1 MEKITYDITFNLKNN
16 PSGLLREINK
26 LMVEIQG
33 STQKM
38 TSLMS
43 QQISMMQTPID
54 EAREKWLNLTGSAG
68 AYFAVIS
75 ENAAGIASLIEIK
88 SYLNDIGATTKI
100 TSMAQNA
107 YNKIVL
113 LGKEA
118 WTVYQIQMGIARTA
132 ISTTTGATKALNIAL
147 AASPWILGATLI
159 AGAAVAIYKFC
170 SGSNDAAKAQ
180 GRLND
185 IMTTMNKEVA
195 TERLALDNLF
205 TPLNKAREGT
215 EEWQKAKDDIVAKY
229 GDYLEK
235 MGIEITNAD
244 TARIAYD
251 KLSEAI
257 LNTARSRA
265 MEKAT
270 SGAGE
275 VYAESETNAL
285 KDIRNHLNRGIGEGA
300 GKITADQAEE
310 AFMQIRDAIR
320 SGSDIPKEAQEIL
333 ESAKTSY
340 SNQFGSYIINP
351 LAEYIYKRLNDVRKA
366 QDVYKKEIADAKAMF
381 GGTDNLL
388 GVSSGAEVPTGN
400 AVVTNNDND
409 KDDKDNK
416 DDKNTPSITPYIE
429 LKPAEG
435 SLADLEAK
443 LSDLREKQRKTP
455 LEAIV
460 TFSVDIA
467 NLQSD
472 IASAQSIINKTNFQ
486 AAHPVKP
493 TDLDAAPV
501 GGIATTGSL
510 ELGVKDGGLKDM
522 KLEPMNFDIQDPLT
536 SMEKW
541 NEAVGLA
548 REKNQELTD
557 NMGAVGNAMGSV
569 GNLIGGAAGEWL
581 QWGANAVQAIGQ
593 AIPQVLALL
602 GVQSTQ
608 ATANTVVA
616 GTGAAASVSSIPIVG
631 PILAIA
637 AVASVLGALANLPKF
652 AYGGIAYG
660 PTLGL
665 FGEYTGAMN
674 NPEVVA
680 PLNRLRQLIQ
690 PVGNANVGGTVEFKI
705 AGRYLKGIL
714 NREGN
719 LNNRS

>member
-1 MEKITYDITFNLKNN
+1 MEKNTYDIVFNLKNN
-16 PSGLLREINK
+16 PSGALREINK
-26 LMVEIQG
+26 LMVDIQG

-38 TSLMS
+38 TTLMS
-43 QQISMMQTPID
+43 QQLSMMQNPID
-54 EAREKWLNLTGSAG
+54 EARNNWLNLTGMAG

-75 ENAAGIASLIEIK
+75 ENTAGVASLIEIRR
-88 SYLNDIGATTKI
+88 YLGDIGVTTKV
-100 TSMAQNA
+100 TSVAQNI
-107 YNKIVL
+107 YNKTVL
-113 LGKEA
+113 LGQKA
-118 WTVYQIQMGIARTA
+118 INAYMMQVLTARTA
-132 ISTTTGATKALNIAL
+132 ISSTTGVTKALNIAL

-170 SGSNDAAKAQ
+170 SGSDEATKAQ
-180 GRLND
+180 GRLNG
-185 IMTTMNKEVA
+185 IMTTLNKEVA
-195 TERLALDNLF
+195 TERLTLDNLF

-215 EEWQKAKDDIVAKY
+215 EEWQKAKDNIVAKY
-229 GDYLEK
+229 GGYLDK

-244 TARIAYD
+244 TARKAYD

-257 LNTARSRA
+257 ANSARARA
-265 MEKAT
+265 MESAT
-270 SGAGE
+270 AGAAD
-275 VYAESETNAL
+275 VYTGKEADAIKN
-285 KDIRNHLNRGIGEGA
+285 IRERLYGNIGFGDGKISSQEA
-300 GKITADQAEE
+300 GKA
-310 AFMQIRDAIR
+310 MGQIMLAVR
-320 SGSDIPKEAQEIL
+320 SGKNIPKEARDIL
-333 ESAKTSY
+333 SKLETVWTDPEGFAHRD
-340 SNQFGSYIINP
+340 NFVAN
-351 LAEYIYKRLNDVRKA
+351 YIYQSISDIRKA
-366 QDVYKKEIADAKAMF
+366 KENYEKELATAKVMF
-381 GGTDNLL
+381 GGGQDLL
-388 GVSSGAEVPTGN
+388 STSNAETNTNDTTNGT
-400 AVVTNNDND
+400 VT
-409 KDDKDNK
+409 
-416 DDKNTPSITPYIE
+416 IE
-429 LKPAEG
+429 PRVELESAEG
-435 SLADLEAK
+435 SLSALEAK
-443 LSDLREKQRKTP
+443 LSELKEKQQKAP
-455 LEAIV
+455 LEEII

-467 NLQSD
+467 KLESD
-472 IASAQSIINKTNFQ
+472 IANAKSIIDKTNFQ
-486 AAHPVKP
+486 VAYPVRP
-493 TDLDAAPV
+493 ANLDATPV
-501 GGIATTGSL
+501 GGIATASSL
-510 ELGVKDGGLKDM
+510 ELGIKDGGLKDM

-536 SMEKW
+536 GMERW

-557 NMGAVGNAMGSV
+557 NMGAMGNAMGNV

-593 AIPQVLALL
+593 AIPQIMALL

-637 AVASVLGALANLPKF
+637 AVASVLAALANLPKF

-665 FGEYTGAMN
+665 FGEYSGAIN

>member
-1 MEKITYDITFNLKNN
+1 MEKITYDIVFNLKNN

-26 LMVEIQG
+26 LMIDIQG

-43 QQISMMQTPID
+43 QRMSLMQNPID
-54 EAREKWLNLTGSAG
+54 EARNNWLKLSGDAG
-68 AYFAVIS
+68 AYFAVLS
-75 ENAAGIASLIEIK
+75 ENTAGLVSLIEIK
-88 SYLNDIGATTKI
+88 KALDQMGGVTKVA
-100 TSMAQNA
+100 SMAQNT

-118 WTVYQIQMGIARTA
+118 WAAYQIQMGIARTA
-132 ISTTTGATKALNIAL
+132 ITTTTGATKALNIAL

-170 SGSNDAAKAQ
+170 SGSSDAAKAQ

-285 KDIRNHLNRGIGEGA
+285 KDIRNHLNKGIGEGA

-366 QDVYKKEIADAKAMF
+366 QDVYKKEMADAKAMF

-409 KDDKDNK
+409 KDDK
-416 DDKNTPSITPYIE
+416 NTPSITPYIE

-443 LSDLREKQRKTP
+443 LSDLREKQRKAP

-510 ELGVKDGGLKDM
+510 ELGIKDGGLKDM

-581 QWGANAVQAIGQ
+581 QWGANAVQSIGQ

-608 ATANTVVA
+608 ATANTTVA
-616 GTGAAASVSSIPIVG
+616 ATGAAASMSSIPIVG

-637 AVASVLGALANLPKF
+637 AVASVLAALANLPKF

-690 PVGNANVGGTVEFKI
+690 PADSANGGKVVFRIE
-705 AGRYLKGIL
+705 GRTLVGIL
-714 NREGN
+714 ERENN
-719 LNNRS
+719 LIRRS

>member
-1 MEKITYDITFNLKNN
+1 MEKNTYDIVFNLKNN
-16 PSGLLREINK
+16 PSGALREINK
-26 LMVEIQG
+26 LMVDIQG

-38 TSLMS
+38 TTLMS
-43 QQISMMQTPID
+43 QQLSMMQNPID
-54 EAREKWLNLTGSAG
+54 EARNNWLNLTGMAG

-75 ENAAGIASLIEIK
+75 ENTAGVASLIEIRR
-88 SYLNDIGATTKI
+88 YLGDIGVTTKV
-100 TSMAQNA
+100 TSVAQNI
-107 YNKIVL
+107 YNKTVL
-113 LGKEA
+113 LGQKA
-118 WTVYQIQMGIARTA
+118 INAYMMQVLTARTA
-132 ISTTTGATKALNIAL
+132 ISSTTGVTKALNIAL

-170 SGSNDAAKAQ
+170 SGSDEATKAQ
-180 GRLND
+180 GRLNG
-185 IMTTMNKEVA
+185 IMTTLNKEVA
-195 TERLALDNLF
+195 TERLTLDNLF

-215 EEWQKAKDDIVAKY
+215 EEWQKAKDNIVAKY
-229 GDYLEK
+229 GGYLDK

-244 TARIAYD
+244 TARKAYD

-257 LNTARSRA
+257 INSARARA
-265 MEKAT
+265 MESAT
-270 SGAGE
+270 AGAADVYTGKEAETIKNIRERLYGNIGSGDGKISSQE
-275 VYAESETNAL
+275 
-285 KDIRNHLNRGIGEGA
+285 A
-300 GKITADQAEE
+300 GKA
-310 AFMQIRDAIR
+310 MGQIMLAVR
-320 SGSDIPKEAQEIL
+320 SGKNIPKEARDIL
-333 ESAKTSY
+333 SKLETVWTDPEGFAHRD
-340 SNQFGSYIINP
+340 NFVAN
-351 LAEYIYKRLNDVRKA
+351 YIYQSISDIRKA
-366 QDVYKKEIADAKAMF
+366 KENYEKELATAKVMF
-381 GGTDNLL
+381 GGGQDLL
-388 GVSSGAEVPTGN
+388 STSNAETNTNDTTNGT
-400 AVVTNNDND
+400 VT
-409 KDDKDNK
+409 
-416 DDKNTPSITPYIE
+416 IE
-429 LKPAEG
+429 PRVELESAEG
-435 SLADLEAK
+435 SLAALEAK
-443 LSDLREKQRKTP
+443 LSDLRERQRKAP

-501 GGIATTGSL
+501 GGRYITTGSL
-510 ELGVKDGGLKDM
+510 DINSKNHKSGLKDM

-536 SMEKW
+536 GMERW

-557 NMGAVGNAMGSV
+557 NMGAMGNAMGNV

-602 GVQSTQ
+602 GIQSTQ
-608 ATANTVVA
+608 ATANTTVA
-616 GTGAAASVSSIPIVG
+616 ATGAAASMSSIPIVG

-637 AVASVLGALANLPKF
+637 AVASVLAALANLPKF

-665 FGEYTGAMN
+665 FGEYSGAIN

-690 PVGNANVGGTVEFKI
+690 PADGGNGGNVVFRIE
-705 AGRYLKGIL
+705 GRTLVGIL
-714 NREGN
+714 ERDNN
-719 LNNRS
+719 LIRRS

>member
-1 MEKITYDITFNLKNN
+1 MEKISYDIVFNLKNN
-16 PSGLLREINK
+16 PSVSLREINK
-26 LMVEIQG
+26 LLVDIRKN
-33 STQKM
+33 TQEM
-38 TSLMS
+38 ATDVSR
-43 QQISMMQTPID
+43 QISAVQSPVD
-54 EAREKWLNLTGSAG
+54 GLRAKWLGLTGGMG
-68 AYFAVIS
+68 ASLALLS
-75 ENAAGIASLIEIK
+75 ENASGITLMNK
-88 SYLNDIGATTKI
+88 GLNTLLTSVNSTATGTKI
-100 TSMAQNA
+100 LN
-107 YNKIVL
+107 
-113 LGKEA
+113 
-118 WTVYQIQMGIARTA
+118 GI
-132 ISTTTGATKALNIAL
+132 I
-147 AASPWILGATLI
+147 AASPWIIAAT
-159 AGAAVAIYKFC
+159 AATALAVGIYKLC
-170 SGSNDAAKAQ
+170 SESDDAAKAH
-180 GRLND
+180 GRLNGV
-185 IMTTMNKEVA
+185 MTTMNKEVA
-195 TERLALDNLF
+195 TERLTLDNLF
-205 TPLNKAREGT
+205 APLNKAREGT
-215 EEWQKAKDDIVAKY
+215 EEWQKAKDNIVAKY
-229 GDYLEK
+229 GGYLDK

-244 TARIAYD
+244 TARKAYD

-257 LNTARSRA
+257 VNSARARA
-265 MEKAT
+265 MESAT
-270 SGAGE
+270 AGAADVYTGKEADAIKNIRERLYGNIGSGDGKLSSQE
-275 VYAESETNAL
+275 
-285 KDIRNHLNRGIGEGA
+285 A
-300 GKITADQAEE
+300 GKA
-310 AFMQIRDAIR
+310 MGQILYAIR
-320 SGSDIPKEAQEIL
+320 SGKNIPKEAQDIL
-333 ESAKTSY
+333 SKLETTWTDPEGFAHRD
-340 SNQFGSYIINP
+340 NFV
-351 LAEYIYKRLNDVRKA
+351 ADYIYQSISDVRKA
-366 QDVYKKEIADAKAMF
+366 KGVYEKEMADAKVMF
-381 GGTDNLL
+381 GGPGDLLSSTNVEPKTDSDTN
-388 GVSSGAEVPTGN
+388 GN
-400 AVVTNNDND
+400 T
-409 KDDKDNK
+409 
-416 DDKNTPSITPYIE
+416 ITITSHVDIE
-429 LKPAEG
+429 SAEG
-435 SLADLEAK
+435 SLAALEAK
-443 LSDLREKQRKTP
+443 LSELKEKQQKAP
-455 LEAIV
+455 LEEIV

-467 NLQSD
+467 KLQSD

-493 TDLDAAPV
+493 TDLNATPV
-501 GGIATTGSL
+501 GGRYITTGSL
-510 ELGVKDGGLKDM
+510 DIDPKDHKLGLKDV
-522 KLEPMNFDIQDPLT
+522 KLEPKKFDIQDPLT

-541 NEAVGLA
+541 NAAVALA
-548 REKNQELTD
+548 REQNQELTD

>member
-1 MEKITYDITFNLKNN
+1 MEKKSYDIIFNLKNN
-16 PSGLLREINK
+16 PSVSLREINK
-26 LMVEIQG
+26 LLVDIRKN
-33 STQKM
+33 TQEM
-38 TSLMS
+38 ATDVSR
-43 QQISMMQTPID
+43 QISAVQSPVD
-54 EAREKWLNLTGSAG
+54 GLRAKWLGLTGGMG
-68 AYFAVIS
+68 ASLALLS
-75 ENAAGIASLIEIK
+75 ENASGITLMSK
-88 SYLNDIGATTKI
+88 GLNTLLTSVNSTATGTKI
-100 TSMAQNA
+100 LN
-107 YNKIVL
+107 
-113 LGKEA
+113 
-118 WTVYQIQMGIARTA
+118 GI
-132 ISTTTGATKALNIAL
+132 I
-147 AASPWILGATLI
+147 AASPWVMAAT
-159 AGAAVAIYKFC
+159 AATALAVGIYKFC
-170 SGSNDAAKAQ
+170 SGSSDAAKAQ
-180 GRLND
+180 GRLNG

-195 TERLALDNLF
+195 TERLTLDNLF
-205 TPLNKAREGT
+205 APLNKAREGT
-215 EEWQKAKDDIVAKY
+215 EEWQKAKDNIVAKY
-229 GDYLEK
+229 GGYLDK

-244 TARIAYD
+244 TARKAYD

-257 LNTARSRA
+257 VNSARARA
-265 MEKAT
+265 MESAT
-270 SGAGE
+270 AGAADVYTGKEADAIMNIRERLYGNIGSGDGKLSSQE
-275 VYAESETNAL
+275 
-285 KDIRNHLNRGIGEGA
+285 A
-300 GKITADQAEE
+300 GKA
-310 AFMQIRDAIR
+310 MGQILYAIR
-320 SGSDIPKEAQEIL
+320 SGKNIPKEAQDIL
-333 ESAKTSY
+333 SKLETTWMDPEGFAHRD
-340 SNQFGSYIINP
+340 NFVAN
-351 LAEYIYKRLNDVRKA
+351 YIYQSISDVRKA
-366 QDVYKKEIADAKAMF
+366 KGIYEKEIADAKVMF
-381 GGTDNLL
+381 GGPGDLLSSTNVEPETDSDTN
-388 GVSSGAEVPTGN
+388 GN
-400 AVVTNNDND
+400 T
-409 KDDKDNK
+409 
-416 DDKNTPSITPYIE
+416 ITITSHVDIE
-429 LKPAEG
+429 SAEG

-443 LSDLREKQRKTP
+443 LSDLRERQQKAP

-510 ELGVKDGGLKDM
+510 ELGIKDGGLKDM

>member
-1 MEKITYDITFNLKNN
+1 MEKVTYDIVFNLKNN

-26 LMVEIQG
+26 LMIDIQG

-43 QQISMMQTPID
+43 QRMSLMQNPID
-54 EAREKWLNLTGSAG
+54 EARNNWLKLSGDAG
-68 AYFAVIS
+68 AYFAVLS
-75 ENAAGIASLIEIK
+75 ENTAGLVSLIEIK
-88 SYLNDIGATTKI
+88 KALDQMGGVTKVA
-100 TSMAQNA
+100 SMAQNT

-118 WTVYQIQMGIARTA
+118 WAAYQIQMGIARTA
-132 ISTTTGATKALNIAL
+132 ITTTTGATKALNIAL

-215 EEWQKAKDDIVAKY
+215 EEWQQAKDDIVAKY

-285 KDIRNHLNRGIGEGA
+285 KDIRNHLNKGIGEGA

-366 QDVYKKEIADAKAMF
+366 QDVYKKEMADAKAMF

-409 KDDKDNK
+409 KDDK
-416 DDKNTPSITPYIE
+416 NTPSITPYIE

-443 LSDLREKQRKTP
+443 LSDLREKQRKAP

-510 ELGVKDGGLKDM
+510 ELGIKDGGLKDM

-608 ATANTVVA
+608 ATANTTVA
-616 GTGAAASVSSIPIVG
+616 ATGAAASMSSIPIVG

-637 AVASVLGALANLPKF
+637 AVASVLAALANLPKF

-690 PVGNANVGGTVEFKI
+690 PADSANGGKVVFRIE
-705 AGRYLKGIL
+705 GRTLVGIL
-714 NREGN
+714 ERENN
-719 LNNRS
+719 LIRRS

>member
-1 MEKITYDITFNLKNN
+1 MEKISCDIKFTLKNN
-16 PSGLLREINK
+16 PLGIFREIDK
-26 LMVEIQG
+26 FLIQIDRNVRNV
-33 STQKM
+33 SESM
-38 TSLMS
+38 T
-43 QQISMMQTPID
+43 QQISMVNSQVD
-54 EAREKWLNLTGSAG
+54 LARREVLSLTGDTL
-68 AYFAVIS
+68 AYFTVFS
-75 ENAAGIASLIEIK
+75 ENASGIALLMSIYEK
-88 SYLNDIGATTKI
+88 MTKVGTI
-100 TSMAQNA
+100 TKVASVAQDT
-107 YNKIVL
+107 YNKVID
-113 LGKEA
+113 LGKRA
-118 WTVYQIQMGIARTA
+118 VYVYQMQVLTARAA

-159 AGAAVAIYKFC
+159 AGAVVAIYKFC
-170 SGSNDAAKAQ
+170 SGSDDAAKAH
-180 GRLND
+180 GRLNGV
-185 IMTTMNKEVA
+185 MTTMNKEVA
-195 TERLALDNLF
+195 TERLTLDNLF
-205 TPLNKAREGT
+205 APLNKAREGT
-215 EEWQKAKDDIVAKY
+215 EEWQKAKDNIVAKY
-229 GDYLEK
+229 GGYLDK

-244 TARIAYD
+244 TARKAYD

-257 LNTARSRA
+257 VNSARARA
-265 MEKAT
+265 MESATAGAADVYTGKAADAIKNIRERLYGNIG
-270 SGAGE
+270 SGDGKLSSQE
-275 VYAESETNAL
+275 
-285 KDIRNHLNRGIGEGA
+285 A
-300 GKITADQAEE
+300 GKA
-310 AFMQIRDAIR
+310 MGQILYAIR
-320 SGSDIPKEAQEIL
+320 SGKNIPKEAQDIL
-333 ESAKTSY
+333 SKLETTWTDPEGFAHRD
-340 SNQFGSYIINP
+340 NFV
-351 LAEYIYKRLNDVRKA
+351 ADYIYQSISEVRKA
-366 QDVYKKEIADAKAMF
+366 KGVYEKEMADAKVMF
-381 GGTDNLL
+381 GGPGDLLSSTNVEPKTDSDTN
-388 GVSSGAEVPTGN
+388 GN
-400 AVVTNNDND
+400 T
-409 KDDKDNK
+409 
-416 DDKNTPSITPYIE
+416 ITITSHVDIE
-429 LKPAEG
+429 SAEG
-435 SLADLEAK
+435 SLAALEAK
-443 LSDLREKQRKTP
+443 LLELKEKQQKAP

-501 GGIATTGSL
+501 GRIATTGSL

-557 NMGAVGNAMGSV
+557 NMGAVGNAMGGV

-602 GVQSTQ
+602 GIQSTQ

-690 PVGNANVGGTVEFKI
+690 PVGNTNVGGTVEFKI

>member
-1 MEKITYDITFNLKNN
+1 MEKVTYDIVFNLKNN

-26 LMVEIQG
+26 LMIDIQG

-43 QQISMMQTPID
+43 QRMSLMQNPID
-54 EAREKWLNLTGSAG
+54 EARNNWLKLSGDAG
-68 AYFAVIS
+68 AYFAVLS
-75 ENAAGIASLIEIK
+75 ENTAGLVSLIEIK
-88 SYLNDIGATTKI
+88 KALDQMGGVTKVA
-100 TSMAQNA
+100 SMAQNT

-118 WTVYQIQMGIARTA
+118 WAAYQIQMGIARTA
-132 ISTTTGATKALNIAL
+132 ITTTTGATKALNIAL

-285 KDIRNHLNRGIGEGA
+285 KDIRNHLNKGIGEGA

-366 QDVYKKEIADAKAMF
+366 QDVYKKEMADAKAMF

-409 KDDKDNK
+409 KDDK
-416 DDKNTPSITPYIE
+416 NTPSITPYIE

-443 LSDLREKQRKTP
+443 LSDLREKQRKAP

-510 ELGVKDGGLKDM
+510 ELGIKDGGLKDM

-608 ATANTVVA
+608 ATANTTVA
-616 GTGAAASVSSIPIVG
+616 ATGAAASMSSIPIVG

-637 AVASVLGALANLPKF
+637 AVASVLAALANLPKF

-690 PVGNANVGGTVEFKI
+690 PADNANGGKVVFRIE
-705 AGRYLKGIL
+705 GRTLVGIL
-714 NREGN
+714 ERENN
-719 LNNRS
+719 LIRRS

>member
-1 MEKITYDITFNLKNN
+1 MEKVTYDIVFNLKNN

-26 LMVEIQG
+26 LMIDIQG

-43 QQISMMQTPID
+43 QRMSLMQNPID
-54 EAREKWLNLTGSAG
+54 EARNNWLKLSGDAG
-68 AYFAVIS
+68 AYFAVLS
-75 ENAAGIASLIEIK
+75 ENTAGLVSLIEIK
-88 SYLNDIGATTKI
+88 KALDQMGGVTKVA
-100 TSMAQNA
+100 SMAQNT

-118 WTVYQIQMGIARTA
+118 WAAYQIQMGIARTA
-132 ISTTTGATKALNIAL
+132 ITTTTGATKALNIAL

-285 KDIRNHLNRGIGEGA
+285 KDIRNHLNKGIGEGA

-366 QDVYKKEIADAKAMF
+366 QDVYKKEMADAKAMF

-400 AVVTNNDND
+400 AVVTNNDN
-409 KDDKDNK
+409 DKDNK

-443 LSDLREKQRKTP
+443 LSDLREKQRKAP

-581 QWGANAVQAIGQ
+581 QWGANAVQSIGQ

-608 ATANTVVA
+608 ATANTTVA
-616 GTGAAASVSSIPIVG
+616 ATGAAASMSSIPIVG

-637 AVASVLGALANLPKF
+637 AVASVLAALANLPKF

-690 PVGNANVGGTVEFKI
+690 PADSANGGKVVFRIE
-705 AGRYLKGIL
+705 GRTLVGIL
-714 NREGN
+714 ERENN
-719 LNNRS
+719 LIRRS

>member
-1 MEKITYDITFNLKNN
+1 MEKITYNIIFNLKNN
-16 PSGLLREINK
+16 PSGILREINK
-26 LMVEIQG
+26 LMGDIQV
-33 STQKM
+33 STVKM
-38 TSLMS
+38 TNLMS
-43 QQISMMQTPID
+43 QNISLMQNPID
-54 EAREKWLNLTGSAG
+54 DARNNWLKLSGDAG
-68 AYFAVIS
+68 AYFAVLS
-75 ENAAGIASLIEIK
+75 ENTAGLVSLIEIK
-88 SYLNDIGATTKI
+88 KALDEIGGVTKVI
-100 TSMAQNA
+100 STVQDTC
-107 YNKIVL
+107 NKTVL
-113 LGKEA
+113 LGQKA
-118 WTVYQIQMGIARTA
+118 INSYMMQVLTARAA
-132 ISTTTGATKALNIAL
+132 ISTTTGATKVLNIAL

-170 SGSNDAAKAQ
+170 SGSDEATKAQ
-180 GRLND
+180 GRLNS
-185 IMTTMNKEVA
+185 IMDTMNKEVA

-235 MGIEITNAD
+235 MGIEISNAD

-285 KDIRNHLNRGIGEGA
+285 KDIRNHLNKGIGEGA

-366 QDVYKKEIADAKAMF
+366 QDAYKKEMADAKAMF
-381 GGTDNLL
+381 GGTGNLL
-388 GVSSGAEVPTGN
+388 GVSSGTEVPTGN
-400 AVVTNNDND
+400 VVVMNNDNG
-409 KDDKDNK
+409 N
-416 DDKNTPSITPYIE
+416 NTPPIIPHVE

-443 LSDLREKQRKTP
+443 LSDLRERQRKAP

-467 NLQSD
+467 NLQSH
-472 IASAQSIINKTNFQ
+472 IASAQSIINKMNFQ

-493 TDLDAAPV
+493 TDLGAAPV
-501 GGIATTGSL
+501 DGRFDTTSSL
-510 ELGVKDGGLKDM
+510 KLGVKDGGLKDM
-522 KLEPMNFDIQDPLT
+522 KLEPMHFDIQDPLT
-536 SMEKW
+536 GMERW

-548 REKNQELTD
+548 REKNRELTD
-557 NMGAVGNAMGSV
+557 NMGAMGNAMGNV

-593 AIPQVLALL
+593 AIPQIMALL

-637 AVASVLGALANLPKF
+637 AVASVLAALANLPKF

-665 FGEYTGAMN
+665 FGEYSGAIN

>member
-1 MEKITYDITFNLKNN
+1 MEKNTYDIVFNLKNN
-16 PSGLLREINK
+16 PSGALREINK
-26 LMVEIQG
+26 LMVDIQG

-38 TSLMS
+38 TTLMS
-43 QQISMMQTPID
+43 QQLSMMQNPID
-54 EAREKWLNLTGSAG
+54 EARNNWLNLTGMAG

-75 ENAAGIASLIEIK
+75 ENTAGVASLIEIRR
-88 SYLNDIGATTKI
+88 YLGDIGVTTKV
-100 TSMAQNA
+100 TSVAQNI
-107 YNKIVL
+107 YNKTVL
-113 LGKEA
+113 LGQKA
-118 WTVYQIQMGIARTA
+118 INAYMMQVLTARTA
-132 ISTTTGATKALNIAL
+132 ISSTTGVTKALNIAL

-170 SGSNDAAKAQ
+170 SGSDEATKAQ
-180 GRLND
+180 GRLNG
-185 IMTTMNKEVA
+185 IMTTLNKEVA
-195 TERLALDNLF
+195 TERLTLDNLF

-215 EEWQKAKDDIVAKY
+215 EEWQKAKDNIVAKY
-229 GDYLEK
+229 GGYLDK

-244 TARIAYD
+244 TARKAYD

-257 LNTARSRA
+257 INSARARA
-265 MEKAT
+265 MESAT
-270 SGAGE
+270 AGAAD
-275 VYAESETNAL
+275 VYTGKEAETIKN
-285 KDIRNHLNRGIGEGA
+285 IRERLYGNIGFGDGKISSQEA
-300 GKITADQAEE
+300 GKA
-310 AFMQIRDAIR
+310 MGQIMLAVR
-320 SGSDIPKEAQEIL
+320 SGKNIPKEARDIL
-333 ESAKTSY
+333 SKLETVWTDPEGFAHRD
-340 SNQFGSYIINP
+340 NFVAN
-351 LAEYIYKRLNDVRKA
+351 YIYQSISDIRKA
-366 QDVYKKEIADAKAMF
+366 KENYEKELATAKVMF
-381 GGTDNLL
+381 GGGQDLL
-388 GVSSGAEVPTGN
+388 STSNAETNTNDTTNGT
-400 AVVTNNDND
+400 VT
-409 KDDKDNK
+409 
-416 DDKNTPSITPYIE
+416 IE
-429 LKPAEG
+429 PRVELESAEG
-435 SLADLEAK
+435 SLSALEAK
-443 LSDLREKQRKTP
+443 LSELKEKQQKAP
-455 LEAIV
+455 LEEII

-467 NLQSD
+467 KLESD
-472 IASAQSIINKTNFQ
+472 IANAKSIIDKTNFQ
-486 AAHPVKP
+486 AAYPVRP
-493 TDLDAAPV
+493 ANLDATPV
-501 GGIATTGSL
+501 GGIATASSL
-510 ELGVKDGGLKDM
+510 ELGIKDGGLKDM

-536 SMEKW
+536 GMERW

-557 NMGAVGNAMGSV
+557 NMGAMGNTMGNV

-593 AIPQVLALL
+593 TIPQIMALL

-637 AVASVLGALANLPKF
+637 AVASVLAALANLPKF

-665 FGEYTGAMN
+665 FGEYSGAIN

>member
-1 MEKITYDITFNLKNN
+1 MEKKSYDIIFNLKNN
-16 PSGLLREINK
+16 PSVSLREINK
-26 LMVEIQG
+26 LLVDIRKN
-33 STQKM
+33 TQEM
-38 TSLMS
+38 ATDVSR
-43 QQISMMQTPID
+43 QISAVQSPVD
-54 EAREKWLNLTGSAG
+54 GLRAKWLGLTGGMG
-68 AYFAVIS
+68 ASLALLS
-75 ENAAGIASLIEIK
+75 ENASGITLMNK
-88 SYLNDIGATTKI
+88 GLNTLLTSVNSTATGTKI
-100 TSMAQNA
+100 LN
-107 YNKIVL
+107 
-113 LGKEA
+113 
-118 WTVYQIQMGIARTA
+118 GI
-132 ISTTTGATKALNIAL
+132 I
-147 AASPWILGATLI
+147 AASPWIIAAT
-159 AGAAVAIYKFC
+159 AATALAVGIYKLC
-170 SGSNDAAKAQ
+170 SESDDAAKAH
-180 GRLND
+180 GRLNGV
-185 IMTTMNKEVA
+185 MTTMNKEVA
-195 TERLALDNLF
+195 TERLTLDNLF
-205 TPLNKAREGT
+205 APLNKAREGT
-215 EEWQKAKDDIVAKY
+215 EEWQKAKDNIVAKY
-229 GDYLEK
+229 GGYLDK

-244 TARIAYD
+244 TARKAYD

-257 LNTARSRA
+257 VNSARARA
-265 MEKAT
+265 MESAT
-270 SGAGE
+270 AGAADVYTGKEADAIKNIRERLYGNIGSGDGKLSSQE
-275 VYAESETNAL
+275 
-285 KDIRNHLNRGIGEGA
+285 A
-300 GKITADQAEE
+300 GKA
-310 AFMQIRDAIR
+310 MGQILYAIR
-320 SGSDIPKEAQEIL
+320 SGKNIPKEAQDIL
-333 ESAKTSY
+333 SKLETTWTDPEGFAHRD
-340 SNQFGSYIINP
+340 NFV
-351 LAEYIYKRLNDVRKA
+351 ADYIYQSISDVRKA
-366 QDVYKKEIADAKAMF
+366 KGVYEKEMADAKVMF
-381 GGTDNLL
+381 GGPGDLLSSTNVEPKTDSDTN
-388 GVSSGAEVPTGN
+388 GN
-400 AVVTNNDND
+400 T
-409 KDDKDNK
+409 
-416 DDKNTPSITPYIE
+416 ITITSHVDIE
-429 LKPAEG
+429 SAEG
-435 SLADLEAK
+435 SLAALEAK
-443 LSDLREKQRKTP
+443 LSELKEKQQKAP
-455 LEAIV
+455 LEEIV

-467 NLQSD
+467 KLQSD

-493 TDLDAAPV
+493 TDLNATPV
-501 GGIATTGSL
+501 GGRYITTGSL
-510 ELGVKDGGLKDM
+510 DIDPKDHKLGLKDV

>member
-1 MEKITYDITFNLKNN
+1 MEKVTYDIVFNLKNN

-26 LMVEIQG
+26 LMIDIQG

-43 QQISMMQTPID
+43 QRMSLMQNPID
-54 EAREKWLNLTGSAG
+54 EARNNWLKLSGDAG
-68 AYFAVIS
+68 AYFAVLS
-75 ENAAGIASLIEIK
+75 ENTAGLVSLIEIK
-88 SYLNDIGATTKI
+88 KALDQMGGVTKVA
-100 TSMAQNA
+100 SMAQNT

-118 WTVYQIQMGIARTA
+118 WAAYQIQMGIARTA
-132 ISTTTGATKALNIAL
+132 ITTTTGATKALNIAL

-170 SGSNDAAKAQ
+170 SGSSDAAKAQ

-285 KDIRNHLNRGIGEGA
+285 KDIRNHLNKGIGEGA

-366 QDVYKKEIADAKAMF
+366 QDVYKKEMADAKAMF

-409 KDDKDNK
+409 KDDK
-416 DDKNTPSITPYIE
+416 NTPSITPYIE

-443 LSDLREKQRKTP
+443 LSDLREKQRKAP

-510 ELGVKDGGLKDM
+510 ELGIKDGGLKDM

-608 ATANTVVA
+608 ATANTTVA
-616 GTGAAASVSSIPIVG
+616 ATGAAASMSSIPIVG

-637 AVASVLGALANLPKF
+637 AVASVLAALANLPKF

-690 PVGNANVGGTVEFKI
+690 PADSANGGKVVFRIE
-705 AGRYLKGIL
+705 GRTLVGIL
-714 NREGN
+714 ERENN
-719 LNNRS
+719 LIRRS

>member
-1 MEKITYDITFNLKNN
+1 MEKNTYDIVFNLKNN
-16 PSGLLREINK
+16 PSGALREINK
-26 LMVEIQG
+26 LMVDIQG

-38 TSLMS
+38 TTLMS
-43 QQISMMQTPID
+43 QQLSMMQNPID
-54 EAREKWLNLTGSAG
+54 EARNNWLNLTGMAG

-75 ENAAGIASLIEIK
+75 ENTAGVASLIEIRR
-88 SYLNDIGATTKI
+88 YLGDIGVTTKV
-100 TSMAQNA
+100 TSVAQNI
-107 YNKIVL
+107 YNKTVL
-113 LGKEA
+113 LGQKA
-118 WTVYQIQMGIARTA
+118 INAYMMQVLTARTA
-132 ISTTTGATKALNIAL
+132 ISSTTGVTKALNIAL

-170 SGSNDAAKAQ
+170 SGSDEATKAQ
-180 GRLND
+180 GRLNG
-185 IMTTMNKEVA
+185 IMTTLNKEVA
-195 TERLALDNLF
+195 TERLTLDNLF

-215 EEWQKAKDDIVAKY
+215 EEWQKAKNNIVAKY
-229 GDYLEK
+229 GGYLDK

-244 TARIAYD
+244 TARKAYD

-257 LNTARSRA
+257 INSARARA
-265 MEKAT
+265 MESAT
-270 SGAGE
+270 AGAADVYTGKEAETIKNIRERLYGNIGSGDGKISSQE
-275 VYAESETNAL
+275 
-285 KDIRNHLNRGIGEGA
+285 A
-300 GKITADQAEE
+300 GKA
-310 AFMQIRDAIR
+310 MGQIMLAVR
-320 SGSDIPKEAQEIL
+320 SGKNIPKEARDIL
-333 ESAKTSY
+333 SKLETVWTDPEGFAHRD
-340 SNQFGSYIINP
+340 NFVAN
-351 LAEYIYKRLNDVRKA
+351 YIYQSISDIRKA
-366 QDVYKKEIADAKAMF
+366 KENYEKELATAKVMF
-381 GGTDNLL
+381 GGGQDLL
-388 GVSSGAEVPTGN
+388 STSNAETNTNDTTNGT
-400 AVVTNNDND
+400 VT
-409 KDDKDNK
+409 
-416 DDKNTPSITPYIE
+416 IE
-429 LKPAEG
+429 PRVELESAEG
-435 SLADLEAK
+435 SLAALEAK
-443 LSDLREKQRKTP
+443 LSDLRERQRKAP

-501 GGIATTGSL
+501 GGRYITTGSL
-510 ELGVKDGGLKDM
+510 DINSKDHKSGLKDM

-536 SMEKW
+536 GMERW

-557 NMGAVGNAMGSV
+557 NMGAMGNAMGNV

-602 GVQSTQ
+602 GIQSTQ
-608 ATANTVVA
+608 ATANTTVA
-616 GTGAAASVSSIPIVG
+616 ATGAAASMSSIPIVG

-637 AVASVLGALANLPKF
+637 AVASVLAALANLPKF

-665 FGEYTGAMN
+665 FGEYSGAIN

-690 PVGNANVGGTVEFKI
+690 PADGGNGGKVVFRIE
-705 AGRYLKGIL
+705 GRTLVGIL
-714 NREGN
+714 ERENN
-719 LNNRS
+719 LIRRS